1 MVQEHHAAD
10 GPNELRAGA
19 HARTRWQA
27 LGKTSGKLRVRAFRE
42 KGKGGPL
49 PGNSPPPGKISLCW
63 SSKTLLQ
70 GKSVLV
76 RAGKVGMEQERV
88 GLGKW
93 GESESNRD
101 LIRENLSGD
110 EGEIEGEGELNFDE
124 RSFSYLRMS
133 FNSVRS
139 RLGV

>member
-10 GPNELRAGA
+10 GPNELGAGA
-19 HARTRWQA
+19 HAGRRTESV
-27 LGKTSGKLRVRAFRE
+27 GKTSGKLRVRAFRE

-49 PGNSPPPGKISLCW
+49 PGNSPPHGKISLCW

-76 RAGKVGMEQERV
+76 RAGKVGMGQERV
-88 GLGKW
+88 GLGKG

-101 LIRENLSGD
+101 LIRENLSGG
-110 EGEIEGEGELNFDE
+110 EGEIEGEGGFNFDE
-124 RSFSYLRMS
+124 RSFSP
-133 FNSVRS
+133 
-139 RLGV
+139 G